1 MTIEPVASPFYS
13 IGLVQPPMDSV
24 DNDDLVSGQWTDR
37 LRIALGVND
46 TVIRHLFSI
55 SLALH
60 AARAMVATDAQ
71 IRLDSCI
78 NELDA
83 AIGELRALIFDLETG
98 TTA

>member
-13 IGLVQPPMDSV
+13 IGLAEPPMDSV
-24 DNDDLVSGQWTDR
+24 ANDGLDSGQWTDR

-60 AARAMVATDAQ
+60 SARAMVSTDAQ

-83 AIGELRALIFDLETG
+83 AIAELRALIFDLETG